1 MNCWTGSVKLFCEV
15 LFLTIQECIS
25 DFLIDQQVK
34 GNSMVTVLDYLR
46 FLSYFERFQ
55 SAKSQNMASVTVSD
69 CRAYYLYLSS
79 KNVTSVTVQTYIR
92 ALRAFLSWCY
102 DEGHISEDISARFK
116 LPKAKRSAIDVL
128 TDAEIIRLFDCL
140 KGRDFLST
148 RNYCIVALMLG
159 SGLRLNE
166 VVTLRSDKIHIA
178 EGYIIVNGKGNK
190 ERFVP
195 VGLTCRK
202 ALLKYCAHLP
212 KREPET
218 PLFVKDDL
226 TPIKQNT
233 VKQMFRKLKVSAD
246 IPRLHPHLLRHT
258 FATRYLEAGG
268 DIYSLQ
274 SILGHTSLEMVKK
287 YVHLIPSKTVVNF
300 DVFSPLDNAL
310 KK

>member
-34 GNSMVTVLDYLR
+34 GNSMVTVLDYSR

-116 LPKAKRSAIDVL
+116 LPKAKRS
-128 TDAEIIRLFDCL
+128 
-140 KGRDFLST
+140 
-148 RNYCIVALMLG
+148 
-159 SGLRLNE
+159 
-166 VVTLRSDKIHIA
+166 
-178 EGYIIVNGKGNK
+178 
-190 ERFVP
+190 
-195 VGLTCRK
+195 
-202 ALLKYCAHLP
+202 
-212 KREPET
+212 
-218 PLFVKDDL
+218 
-226 TPIKQNT
+226 
-233 VKQMFRKLKVSAD
+233 
-246 IPRLHPHLLRHT
+246 
-258 FATRYLEAGG
+258 
-268 DIYSLQ
+268 
-274 SILGHTSLEMVKK
+274 
-287 YVHLIPSKTVVNF
+287 
-300 DVFSPLDNAL
+300 PLDNAL